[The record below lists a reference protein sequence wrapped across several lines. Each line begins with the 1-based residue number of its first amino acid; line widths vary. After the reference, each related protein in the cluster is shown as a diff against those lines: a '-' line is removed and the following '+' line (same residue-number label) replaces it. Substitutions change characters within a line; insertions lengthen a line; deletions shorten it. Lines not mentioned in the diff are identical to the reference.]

1 MYIVI
6 AGGGKVGYYL
16 TKTLLSYNHKIAVIE
31 LNKSICEKLA
41 DDLSIPVFIGDA
53 TKINILSAAA
63 TQKAD
68 IFIAVTGQD
77 EENLISCQ
85 LAKTNFGVKRT
96 IARVNNPKNIKVFQS
111 LGVDTAVSSTSL
123 ISDLIEQEVDY
134 SGMKT
139 LTSIKNDKIV
149 MCEILINKDSFVNNK
164 KIKDLHI
171 PIGCIIVS
179 VIRHNEIITPDENT
193 LFRDGDSIIIVST
206 RENKDEI
213 RNYFLGND

>member
-6 AGGGKVGYYL
+6 VGGGKVGYYL
-16 TKTLLSYNHKIAVIE
+16 TKTLLAYKHKIAMIE
-31 LNKSICEKLA
+31 QNKSICEKIA
-41 DDLSIPVFIGDA
+41 DDLNIPVFIGDA
-53 TKINILSAAA
+53 TRIDVLTAAESN
-63 TQKAD
+63 KAD

-77 EENLISCQ
+77 EENLICCQ

-149 MCEILINKDSFVNNK
+149 MCEILITKSSIVCNK
-164 KIKDLHI
+164 KLRDLMI
-171 PIGCIIVS
+171 PEGCFIVS
-179 VIRHNEIITPDENT
+179 VIKQNEIITPTDNT
-193 LFRDGDSIIIVST
+193 LFRDGDSIIVVSP
-206 RENKDEI
+206 REIKEEI
-213 RNYFLGND
+213 RDYFIGK

>member
-16 TKTLLSYNHKIAVIE
+16 TKTLLSYKHKIAMIE
-31 LNKSICEKLA
+31 LNKSICEKFA
-41 DDLSIPVFIGDA
+41 DDLNIPVFIGDA
-53 TKINILSAAA
+53 TRIDVLTAAEA
-63 TQKAD
+63 SKAD

-149 MCEILINKDSFVNNK
+149 MCEILISKNSFVYNK
-164 KIKDLHI
+164 KLRDLKI
-171 PIGCIIVS
+171 PEGCFIVS
-179 VIRHNEIITPDENT
+179 VIKHNEIITPNDNT
-193 LFRDGDSIIIVST
+193 LFRDGDSVIVVSP
-206 RENKDEI
+206 REIKEEI
-213 RNYFLGND
+213 RDYFIGQ